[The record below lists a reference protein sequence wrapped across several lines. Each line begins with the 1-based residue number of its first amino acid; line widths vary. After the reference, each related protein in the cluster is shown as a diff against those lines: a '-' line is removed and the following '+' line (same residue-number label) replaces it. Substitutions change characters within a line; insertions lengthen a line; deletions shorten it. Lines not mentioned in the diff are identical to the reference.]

1 MGNYK
6 KPSHLR
12 QKMLE
17 NIPYLKPSLNIPNY
31 HHERWDGSGY
41 LQGLSQNDI
50 PFTARIIQ
58 WWMFGMHRTQNGP
71 IVGPGRKTKLAI
83 IFAINPGNNSVRKS
97 WKYSLRSWM
106 EKIERGVSRIKTIA
120 TTEI

>member
-31 HHERWDGSGY
+31 HHERRDGSGY

-50 PFTARIIQ
+50 PFTARIFQVILK
-58 WWMFGMHRTQNGP
+58 
-71 IVGPGRKTKLAI
+71 ICPGLYIYILFELFTSHLK
-83 IFAINPGNNSVRKS
+83 FS
-97 WKYSLRSWM
+97 SL
-106 EKIERGVSRIKTIA
+106 
-120 TTEI
+120 